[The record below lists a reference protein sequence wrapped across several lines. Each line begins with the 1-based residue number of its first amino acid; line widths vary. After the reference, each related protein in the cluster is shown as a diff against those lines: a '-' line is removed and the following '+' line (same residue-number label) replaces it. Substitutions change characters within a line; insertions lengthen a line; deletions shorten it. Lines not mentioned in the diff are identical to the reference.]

1 MRLLI
6 INSNTSAAVTD
17 IVAAASRR
25 FASPGTELAFATGS
39 FGARVIASRA
49 ENAIAQHA
57 TVDLV
62 ARYAQ
67 GCDGV
72 LIAVSYDSGLRA
84 ARELLRVPV
93 LAMTEASILA
103 ALTLG
108 SRVGLVIWGQG
119 ATELYREIIESYG
132 LGGRICATRRVNHPM
147 PTDAASQTVL
157 DDAIIAAGQ
166 DLVTHHEAEVIV
178 LVGAVL
184 AGRSCDLEK
193 RLPIPVL
200 DGIRCGL
207 PMLEA
212 MVRIGASTPTR
223 GSYCA
228 PRQRNSEGLSPSLTD
243 LIWDGSS

>member
-17 IVAAASRR
+17 VVAAASQR

-39 FGARVIASRA
+39 FGAQVIASRT

-62 ARYAQ
+62 AQHAG

-84 ARELLRVPV
+84 ARELLQVPV

-103 ALTLG
+103 AMTLG
-108 SRVGLVIWGQG
+108 SRIGLVVWGQG
-119 ATELYREIIESYG
+119 ATELYREVIDSYG
-132 LGGRICATRRVNHPM
+132 VGSRICGARRVNRPM
-147 PTDAASQTVL
+147 PTDAASRSDL
-157 DDAIIAAGQ
+157 DAALIAAAE
-166 DLVTHHEAEVIV
+166 DLVEADEAEVIV

-184 AGRSCDLEK
+184 AGRSCDLEQ
-193 RLPIPVL
+193 RLPVPVI
-200 DGIRCGL
+200 DGIRCGV

-212 MVRIGASTPTR
+212 MVRIGAKTPAR
-223 GSYCA
+223 GSYVT
-228 PRQRNSEGLSPSLTD
+228 PYQRNSRGLSPALTE
-243 LIWDGSS
+243 LIGDGR